1 MFSCKHTKS
10 LLKMGENQQKGF
22 GKSGA
27 DEVENSNGDS
37 KGWGDK

>member
-1 MFSCKHTKS
+1 
-10 LLKMGENQQKGF
+10 MGENQQKGF
-22 GKSGA
+22 GKPGA